1 MAEDEK
7 RYCMASALVEALR
20 KAIDEHGD
28 LPVCLDDPDTGWQM
42 EIGLEL
48 AEVTEY
54 EPDEPRR
61 LQITSAYNGIP
72 DGYIK

>member
-1 MAEDEK
+1 MTDEK
-7 RYCMASALVEALR
+7 KKYCKASALVDALMR
-20 KAIDEHGD
+20 AIKDHGD
-28 LPVCLDDPDTGWQM
+28 LPICLDDPDTGWQM

-48 AEVTEY
+48 AEVDEY

-61 LQITSAYNGIP
+61 LQITSAYNGKP